1 MKIKPSVPPENNEYF
16 PKMMPSLSLRNRIA
30 IYYTIATSLMIALVF
45 TGISLMVDHAVFGHY
60 DDELMYEVTETLSGL
75 NLKSKNF
82 NAFSRLNQFD
92 DDDADYQAKK
102 IKTGKIDVDIEFIQ
116 LVDTQGKIIKKSS
129 NLATSVLLFKLGQT
143 NPLFFNGSV
152 DGSIFRHLQV
162 PVVNRDGVTKGY
174 LIVARSLIGAGT
186 FLRDLYFVL
195 LFSFPVII
203 VSLFILTRFIA
214 GESIKPID
222 DVITTAEKITQT
234 NLNERIELPRHQ
246 DELHR
251 LSATINAL
259 LDRLQDAFLR
269 EQQFTADASHELNTP
284 LSVVKGTLEVLIRK
298 PRLQEHY
305 EARIQFCLT
314 ELRRMS
320 KLIDKLL
327 VLALYEG
334 DKISPNIETF
344 ALQQLL
350 EDVSARKRPVALE
363 KNIAINLDCSD
374 EVKVAA
380 DPVMLEMIVENIL
393 SNAIKYSSAS
403 STITISVVQ
412 NGSDVVCSIADQGI
426 GIPEKNMLKI
436 FDRFY
441 RVDESRNS
449 KTGGVGVG
457 LSIVKKLA
465 DLQQITVDVQSR
477 PNFGSTFI
485 LTFQAV

>member
-1 MKIKPSVPPENNEYF
+1 
-16 PKMMPSLSLRNRIA
+16 
-30 IYYTIATSLMIALVF
+30 
-45 TGISLMVDHAVFGHY
+45 
-60 DDELMYEVTETLSGL
+60 
-75 NLKSKNF
+75 
-82 NAFSRLNQFD
+82 
-92 DDDADYQAKK
+92 
-102 IKTGKIDVDIEFIQ
+102 
-116 LVDTQGKIIKKSS
+116 
-129 NLATSVLLFKLGQT
+129 
-143 NPLFFNGSV
+143 
-152 DGSIFRHLQV
+152 
-162 PVVNRDGVTKGY
+162 
-174 LIVARSLIGAGT
+174 
-186 FLRDLYFVL
+186 
-195 LFSFPVII
+195 
-203 VSLFILTRFIA
+203 
-214 GESIKPID
+214 
-222 DVITTAEKITQT
+222 
-234 NLNERIELPRHQ
+234 
-246 DELHR
+246 LHR